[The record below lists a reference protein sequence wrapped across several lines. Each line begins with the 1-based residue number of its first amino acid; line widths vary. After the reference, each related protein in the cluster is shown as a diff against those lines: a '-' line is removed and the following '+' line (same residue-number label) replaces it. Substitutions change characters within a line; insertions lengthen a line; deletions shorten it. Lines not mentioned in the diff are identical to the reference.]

1 MKNEPKRTC
10 AAIMF
15 SDIVGYT
22 ALMGENEDLAY
33 QLVKKNVR
41 LHQDIIKKY
50 HGKLVKEM
58 GDGVLS
64 SYPSGKEALGAALE
78 LQQYYQKTKKFS
90 LRIGI
95 HFGEILEDRHD
106 VFGDAVN
113 IASRL
118 QTLGSPGS
126 VLFSQKIREDIDE
139 NSSLKSVSLGKFKL
153 KNVKE
158 PLEVFALA
166 NEGLVIPKRG
176 EMLKL
181 LESRLKKFMVGGL
194 VLLTLALFGFGVYH
208 QTSINKLMAEPEKS
222 IAVLPFENLGQNL
235 DEDYLVEGLTEDI
248 ISQLSKIS
256 SLRVISKSGVN
267 SYKNK
272 KDNLKSI
279 GSVLNVN
286 FILEGNVQIFKNRVR
301 IRTNLVDV
309 KNNKNIWA
317 ETYENNTDDIF
328 LMQSEIARAIAQSL
342 SAKLTESEIIQLEK
356 KPTESFTAYEYYL
369 KGREFYY
376 KYDFENNLK
385 AIAEYKKA
393 FENDPNFSLA
403 WAGLGD
409 AYSQNYGRFGMDA
422 IWIDS
427 AIIASKRAIEI
438 DSTLSEGFKAY
449 STAYNY
455 LGKYEKS
462 LEFLQKAVKLN
473 PNNPQAIG
481 NIGTVYQ
488 TLGKLDQ
495 ALIFQK
501 KAAGLNPKLY
511 IPFQLIGWTYRL
523 LGDYEN
529 ATNWLKKSL
538 DRSKNRETYEQLGLA
553 YIAQNKLEIALG
565 LIPNLLSLLDTA
577 KASKQIKQIENSKIY
592 ESAGII
598 SFFADDMPKARYYFE
613 KSIESNPHY
622 GTDLWAYSPVYL
634 GYFFK
639 EEGNMIEAEV
649 TLEGAL
655 HLNLGEVNKQ
665 TEDTEHY
672 FNLAS
677 IYSIMG
683 NDSQSLH
690 YLKLAKEKNWVDIFK
705 ATHNP
710 IFKNLSGNKEFKKI
724 IQEIEK
730 DIKGMREM
738 ENKNM

>member
-22 ALMGENEDLAY
+22 ALMGEDQELAF
-33 QLVKKNVR
+33 QLVKKNAKY
-41 LHQDIIKKY
+41 HQEVINIH
-50 HGKLVKEM
+50 HGKLIKEL
-58 GDGVLS
+58 GDGVLC
-64 SYPSGKEALGAALE
+64 YFPKGEEALAAAYE
-78 LQQYYQKTKKFS
+78 LQQHYFKSKELS

-95 HFGEILEDRHD
+95 HYGEVILDRHD

-126 VLFSQKIREDIDE
+126 ILFSHKIREDIDE
-139 NSSLKSVSLGKFKL
+139 NSPLKPVSLGKFKL

-158 PLEVFALA
+158 PLEVFALSNA
-166 NEGLVIPKRG
+166 GLVIPKRG
-176 EMLKL
+176 EILKL

-194 VLLTLALFGFGVYH
+194 VVLSLALVGFGIYH
-208 QTSINKLMAEPEKS
+208 KSSINKLMAEPEKS
-222 IAVLPFENLGQNL
+222 IAVLPFENLGQT
-235 DEDYLVEGLTEDI
+235 DTEDYLVEGLTEDI

-256 SLRVISKSGVN
+256 SLRVIAKSGVST
-267 SYKNK
+267 SYKDK
-272 KDNLKSI
+272 KDNLKSL
-279 GSVLNVN
+279 GLALNVN
-286 FILEGNVQIFKNRVR
+286 YLLEGNVQLYKNQIR
-301 IRTNLVDV
+301 IRASLIDINS
-309 KNNKNIWA
+309 NKNIWA

-328 LMQSEIARAIAQSL
+328 SMQTEIAQAIAQSL
-342 SAKLTESEIIQLEK
+342 SAKLTQAEIIQLEK
-356 KPTESFTAYEYYL
+356 KPTKSFTAYEYYH
-369 KGREFYY
+369 KGRDYYY
-376 KYDFENNLK
+376 KYDLENNLK
-385 AIAEYKKA
+385 AIAEFKMA
-393 FENDPNFSLA
+393 FTNDPNFALA

-409 AYSQNYGRFGMDA
+409 AYSQNYGRFGLGA

-427 AIIASKRAIEI
+427 AILAAKKAIEI
-438 DSTLSEGFKAY
+438 DSNSSEGYKAY

-455 LGKYEKS
+455 LGKYEEALK
-462 LEFLQKAVKLN
+462 LLQKAVKLN
-473 PNNPQAIG
+473 PNNPQALG

-495 ALIFQK
+495 SLIYQK

-529 ATNWLKKSL
+529 ATNWLNKSL
-538 DRSKNRETYEQLGLA
+538 ERSKNRETYEQLGLA
-553 YIAQNKLEIALG
+553 YIAQNKPEIALE

-577 KASKQIKQIENSKIY
+577 RENKEIKQIENAKIY

-598 SFFADDMPKARYYFE
+598 LFFAGDMPRARSYFE
-613 KSIESNPHY
+613 KSIESNPQY
-622 GTDLWAYSPVYL
+622 GIDLWAYSPIYL

-639 EEGNMIEAEV
+639 DEGNMIEAEV
-649 TLEGAL
+649 ILEGAL
-655 HLNLGEVNKQ
+655 HLNLGEVKKQ
-665 TEDTEHY
+665 TEDSEHY

-677 IYSIMG
+677 IYSIIG
-683 NDSQSLH
+683 NDSQSLF
-690 YLKLAKEKNWVDIFK
+690 YLKLAKQKNWVDIFK

-710 IFKNLSGNKEFKKI
+710 IFRNLSKNKEFKKT

-730 DIKGMREM
+730 NIYSMREI
-738 ENKNM
+738 ENKN